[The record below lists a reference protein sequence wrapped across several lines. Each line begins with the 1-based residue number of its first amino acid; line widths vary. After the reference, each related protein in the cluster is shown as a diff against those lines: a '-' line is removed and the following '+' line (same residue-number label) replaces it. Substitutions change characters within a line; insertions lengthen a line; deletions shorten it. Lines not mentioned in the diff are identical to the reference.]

1 VRRALA
7 ITAAAVALLMVAVIA
22 GCGSRPYGI
31 DGNLTDDWPLPPRP
45 ESFRPAATG
54 CFDDLRPDAPLAGYA
69 PFDCRERHVA
79 EAYFVGDLTGAAAEP
94 DAYRPPGGRA
104 APAQIAAAT
113 ECGRRAT
120 PFLGAEWRT
129 GEVRLQPVLPA
140 AAAWAAGARWFRC
153 DAAQVDVGTDRVVSR
168 TGSLRDS
175 LSGSAPLALRCFNPE
190 VRGEQV
196 RGMTAVDCG
205 RRHYAEFAGLWT
217 APDMEFGKL
226 TGNDTMAAG
235 CRSAIAAYAALPD
248 DGDLRYRVG
257 WLGFAPTRAEWDLGV
272 RSVQCFLWL
281 ESKPMTGTYRNAGPA
296 KLPINYG

>member
-1 VRRALA
+1 VRRVLA
-7 ITAAAVALLMVAVIA
+7 GIAAALLALTA
-22 GCGSRPYGI
+22 GCVSRPYGI
-31 DGNLTDDWPLPPRP
+31 DGNLTDDWPLPARAA
-45 ESFRPAATG
+45 SFRPAATG
-54 CFDDLRPDAPLAGYA
+54 CFDELQPTAPLAGYA

-94 DAYRPPGGRA
+94 EAYRPAKDRA

-120 PFLGAEWRT
+120 PFLGDQWRT
-129 GEVRLQPVLPA
+129 GQVRLQPVLPA

-168 TGSLRDS
+168 TGSLRGS
-175 LSGSAPLALRCFNPE
+175 LSGAGPLALRCFNPE
-190 VRGEQV
+190 VRGAQV
-196 RGMTAVDCG
+196 RGMTAVDCP

-217 APDMEFGKL
+217 APDIAFGKL
-226 TGNDTMAAG
+226 TGNDAMAAG
-235 CRSAIAAYAALPD
+235 CRSAIAAFAGVPD

-281 ESKPMTGTYRNAGPA
+281 ENKAMTGSYRGAGPA
-296 KLPINYG
+296 KLPINYA